1 MPRFFILKFQPF
13 FYLDHYP
20 LPHLLISRPQTS
32 FILLPFFCPTPTFQ
46 NFNPSLFFVTL
57 FYPTPPSQNPKLLFF
72 LPPSFVISISQNSNP
87 SFFSPPPPICHVHL
101 CPLQRSQKEM
111 FTPANHLLP

>member
-46 NFNPSLFFVTL
+46 NFNPSLFLSPSSTRLHPLKTL
-57 FYPTPPSQNPKLLFF
+57 NSYFSCHLPLLFPY
-72 LPPSFVISISQNSNP
+72 LKTLIPH
-87 SFFSPPPPICHVHL
+87 FFSPPPPICHVHL